1 MLSAAEDRE
10 LLALLEAELAAP
22 ARPFAAYY
30 PAGGPLRRDLYPRHL
45 EFFRAG
51 RLHRL
56 RLALGANKIGKTEGI
71 GGYEMALHLTGRYPA
86 WWEGARFDT
95 PIRAWAVGE
104 TSQTTRDI
112 VQTRLLGA
120 PGELGRGLL
129 PRELIVDT
137 SPKKSGVSGAI
148 ETAMVRHVTGGASRL
163 VFKSYD
169 QKRVAF
175 QGELQHVVWLDE
187 EAPLAVH
194 AEAHLRIMP
203 TTSFVGGILLNTF
216 TPLQGLSDTVLEYL
230 PDGQLPV
237 GAQTDMKY
245 VVNITW
251 DDVPHLSEADKA
263 AFLAAIPPYQRD
275 ARTRGL
281 PVLGAGVIYPV
292 PEDDYLVDDFQV
304 PKHWRRAYALD
315 VGWNRTAA
323 LWGAYDPEQDR
334 WTLYHEHYGSH
345 AEPSIHARAIQ
356 APGAWIPGVIDPA
369 ARGRGQRDERQ
380 LMQDYQDLGL
390 RLTEALN
397 TVEAGLYQVW
407 ERFSTGRLKVCRSLA
422 NWRKECR
429 LYHRDEHGTIVKKDD
444 HLMDCTRY
452 LVMSGAD
459 VATVQTPQGAAPP
472 PPPQGPPWQ
481 REAFFRAQRGGR

>member
-1 MLSAAEDRE
+1 MLSAAEEME
-10 LLALLEAELAAP
+10 LLTLLEAEAAAP
-22 ARPFAAYY
+22 TRPFTAYY
-30 PAGGPLRRDLYPRHL
+30 PDTGPLRRDLYPRHM
-45 EFFRAG
+45 EFFAAG
-51 RLHRL
+51 PAHRL

-71 GGYEMALHLTGRYPA
+71 GGYEMTLHLTGRYPA
-86 WWEGARFDT
+86 WWQGVRFDH

-112 VQTRLLGA
+112 LQTRLLGA
-120 PGELGRGLL
+120 PGELGRGLI
-129 PRELIVDT
+129 PPELILDT
-137 SPKKSGVSGAI
+137 MPKKSGVSGAI
-148 ETAMVRHVTGGASRL
+148 ETAMVRHVAGGASRL

-203 TTSFVGGILLNTF
+203 TASFIGGILLNTF
-216 TPLQGLSDTVLEYL
+216 TPLQGLSETVLEYL
-230 PDGQLPV
+230 PDGQLPTH
-237 GAQTDMKY
+237 AQTDMKY
-245 VVNITW
+245 IVNITW

-281 PVLGAGVIYPV
+281 PVLGAGAIYPV
-292 PEDDYLVDDFQV
+292 PEDDYLVDPFQV
-304 PKHWRRAYALD
+304 PIHWRKAYAMD

-345 AEPSIHARAIQ
+345 AEPSIHATAVK
-356 APGAWIPGVIDPA
+356 APGTWIRGVIDPA
-369 ARGRGQRDERQ
+369 ARGRSQRDGRQ
-380 LMQDYQDLGL
+380 LIADYRDLGL
-390 RLTEALN
+390 DLTEAVN

-407 ERFSTGRLKVCRSLA
+407 ERLSTGRLKVFRTLS
-422 NWRKECR
+422 NWVKECR
-429 LYHRDEHGTIVKKDD
+429 LYHRDEHGTLVKKDD

-452 LVMSGAD
+452 LVMSGAE
-459 VATVQTPQGAAPP
+459 VAQVQPVGQTAYYQLPPAPLFDARGWQG
-472 PPPQGPPWQ
+472 G
-481 REAFFRAQRGGR
+481 